1 MVIRGDERKGH
12 EARKSRPEPEGLVR
26 LAKAVPTIARQ
37 PIGLAMEAESHDT
50 HDNGLPCTGRCG
62 HCDFHPCRLHAP
74 I

>member
-1 MVIRGDERKGH
+1 MVSRGVERKGQ
-12 EARKSRPEPEGLVR
+12 EARKSRPESDGMVR
-26 LAKAVPTIARQ
+26 LAKAVPTIE
-37 PIGLAMEAESHDT
+37 PPLAPAAKAAEP